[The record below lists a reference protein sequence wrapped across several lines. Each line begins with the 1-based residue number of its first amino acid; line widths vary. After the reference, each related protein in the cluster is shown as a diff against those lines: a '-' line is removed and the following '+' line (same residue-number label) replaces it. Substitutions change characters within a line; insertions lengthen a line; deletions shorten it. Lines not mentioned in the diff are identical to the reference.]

1 MSTVEV
7 LNLFSI
13 IVLNGSNSINKLFP
27 DVYMALTIIAASIIY
42 FV

>member
-7 LNLFSI
+7 LNLCSI

-27 DVYMALTIIAASIIY
+27 EVYIALIIIAASIIY
-42 FV
+42 FI